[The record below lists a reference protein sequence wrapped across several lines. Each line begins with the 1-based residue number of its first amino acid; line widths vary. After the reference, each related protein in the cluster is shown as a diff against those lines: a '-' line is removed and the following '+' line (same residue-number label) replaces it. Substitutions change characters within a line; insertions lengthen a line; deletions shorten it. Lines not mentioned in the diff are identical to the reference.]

1 MCRVI
6 ISSLWPIRSPAFAR
20 GTVGRFVNHRCS
32 SGEHGLDTNAMPDAF
47 VPAVVGYVITSPTEG
62 FGDIRANVCSLNVLD
77 FHQSIEYA
85 TDMPCFA
92 SPPCV

>member
-1 MCRVI
+1 VPRDHLVFVADPVSGFRTRDGGSLRQ
-6 ISSLWPIRSPAFAR
+6 SSR
-20 GTVGRFVNHRCS
+20 S